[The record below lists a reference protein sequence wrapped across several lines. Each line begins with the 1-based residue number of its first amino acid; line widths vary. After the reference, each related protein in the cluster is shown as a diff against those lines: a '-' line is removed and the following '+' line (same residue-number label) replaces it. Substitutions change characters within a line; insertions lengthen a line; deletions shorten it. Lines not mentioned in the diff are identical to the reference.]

1 MLIFRKRKGYHNPV
15 LPQASNASTTHM
27 NGNVRK
33 QAYIKKKDSNSLST
47 PTLKTSRIS
56 SVANGQEK
64 PDTDKAADKT
74 EDGVYNHL
82 HEQATKQNAKSK
94 NDNYS
99 DVSFENKEYS
109 KCGYIEKNSVII
121 GDNEYGT
128 SNTLPKKPPGEVDG
142 VTSMYEFTK
151 NSDMSPDVI
160 RTENENE
167 RGIISDTR
175 KRSTEKDIM
184 GDEQDSK
191 AQVAEKSQSSSQS
204 TENRKTKKEKC
215 YNEKTDS
222 EDVGSLNKSS
232 ENKKTKKR
240 KVSNEKTVPD
250 SVYSN
255 LDRNSNEYGNWKE
268 ISEHLKPKDSNSQ
281 GEDKLYSNTET
292 IYSNNPTEE
301 IYSNT
306 SSNL

>member
-82 HEQATKQNAKSK
+82 HEQVTKQNAKSK

-128 SNTLPKKPPGEVDG
+128 SNILPKKPPGEVDG

-204 TENRKTKKEKC
+204 TRKTKKEKC
-215 YNEKTDS
+215 SNEKTDS